1 MDDIL
6 IPLKCPVCG
15 APVDRGA
22 FKCKYCE
29 TWYRKSPRDVD
40 DQVSN
45 LQSAVLLPLDCN
57 VVYADGEPYI
67 FEYRGKTFPSLEK
80 INEIETA
87 IREGFMTPN
96 EARKEIGLSFEEAT
110 EAINNWARS
119 VL

>member
-1 MDDIL
+1 MSDIL

-29 TWYRKSPRDVD
+29 TWYRKSSRDVD
-40 DQVSN
+40 D
-45 LQSAVLLPLDCN
+45 CN
-57 VVYADGEPYI
+57 AVYADGEPYI
-67 FEYRGKTFPSLEK
+67 LEYCGRTFPSLEK

-96 EARKEIGLSFEEAT
+96 EARKEIGLSVEEAT

-119 VL
+119 IL